1 MPTPIATI
9 VPAAAPTSSK
19 DIWSRFL
26 QELAGKPALSWVER
40 SLTFLRA
47 DDRIVHLATRPGSRD
62 VRSFVQDRHREQLA
76 ELFSKVLG
84 RPVKVEV
91 QAPADAPASSPL
103 PSVPTPTV
111 RPSQQ
116 ALNLPLVSQVMREFD
131 TTLAGVRDEQPA
143 SEGDQASP
151 PPAATPAGGIPFV
164 PPPMH
169 EDEDE
174 IDVDV

>member
-1 MPTPIATI
+1 MP
-9 VPAAAPTSSK
+9 VSPA
-19 DIWSRFL
+19 DIWARFV

-47 DDRIVHLATRPGSRD
+47 DDRVVHLATRPGSRD

-91 QAPADAPASSPL
+91 QAPADAPV
-103 PSVPTPTV
+103 SVPSPAVPTQSL

-116 ALNLPLVSQVMREFD
+116 VLNLPLVSQVMREFD
-131 TTLAGVRDEQPA
+131 TTLAGVRDEQPT
-143 SEGDQASP
+143 SEGDP
-151 PPAATPAGGIPFV
+151 ATPATAASSGDALIV
-164 PPPMH
+164 PPPMQ

-174 IDVDV
+174 TDVDV